1 MQFLLN
7 DEEQVIVR
15 DLLRELYYRRTFD
28 AERFYFEPPRICK
41 LLLMET
47 CNVDRIHVYV
57 ILQLL
62 LMRR

>member
-15 DLLRELYYRRTFD
+15 DLLNELFHRRTFD
-28 AERFYFEPPRICK
+28 VERFYLEPPSTLYK
-41 LLLMET
+41 LR
-47 CNVDRIHVYV
+47 CNVDMIHVYV

-62 LMRR
+62 LM